1 MKKANAFPI
10 ERFLSHIDQVNRQWR
25 RPVVAHYAQSPFT
38 VLMSCLL
45 SLRTQD
51 KTTDAASARLFVL
64 AKTPQ
69 RMIKIPVAVIETA
82 IYPVSFYRTKAKN
95 IQRICRILL
104 DRYHGNV
111 PTTMEELLELPGVG
125 RKTANLTLTE
135 GHRLPGICVDVHV
148 HRITNRWGYVKTKT
162 PDETEMALRQ
172 KLSPRF
178 WIPINEWLVTY
189 GQNRC
194 KPVSP
199 HCSQC
204 QLQPSCPRRGVTHSR

>member
-69 RMIKIPVAVIETA
+69 RMIKIPVAVIEKA

-178 WIPINEWLVTY
+178 WIPLNEWLVTY